1 MYLCIPWTRGI
12 GDSGV
17 IVSLDIVQYRAM
29 EMLERLLA
37 AGLAAEKILKNG
49 MGMGMGMGMGKDRC
63 QRIDRTEEENSK

>member
-1 MYLCIPWTRGI
+1 
-12 GDSGV
+12 
-17 IVSLDIVQYRAM
+17 
-29 EMLERLLA
+29 MLERLLA